1 VAADGND
8 LVLKIDGVKYAFKL
22 TSATKTDGTPL
33 LTLSTAADTKID
45 AEDVT
50 LDADGIL
57 SLNKDD
63 TVKLLTKTDS
73 NELTYTGTKALNHT
87 YTKDAETAGAGTAA
101 ITTTGTLA
109 KSQDGK
115 SLVLN
120 VDGVKYAFTL
130 APTVANENTLLE
142 LSNAEDT
149 KIGKGDVTVKTSGV
163 LKNLKQGE
171 KVYLLKKTGG
181 GKLIATDITDTVNL
195 PGIYGTIEGTVAED
209 TINNALVL
217 TVTKAESLWDNVD
230 DSYKY
235 IIVVKDATKNTGNEV
250 TVGAG
255 ETADKSAIAALA
267 KSDTD
272 ATELTGNTLNVNGK
286 VTGRA
291 VGANSVKGN
300 ATANNVTIGA
310 GATVNGFVA
319 GGMTQDGTANNNT
332 VTINGGTVKGT
343 IYGSNL
349 GVLTSSDNTM
359 NIYGKDNTAGNIA
372 NFNNYNFY
380 LPAGTSNGDIILHL
394 TDKADTDMTN
404 SKVTVR
410 ANGAL
415 NLYNNES
422 VYLIKKEGGEL
433 LNTGMTQ
440 DVDFKVGVTATIT
453 GTVEKKD
460 NNLVL
465 NIAGPERPSSS
476 GGSGGGYFPPS
487 TPSSTEK
494 TETTDSSD
502 DSDSSSGSGGSS
514 GSGSSG
520 SSRSSRS
527 SSKSGNTSNAE
538 NANGASS
545 SSDSSRS
552 SSSSSA
558 RTPRVT
564 INPDTKSAV
573 ETRAAQ
579 SNVVNMGSDYFVDT
593 TLPQIAGLAY
603 GADGFGAFGGSSGSA
618 HMRYKTGSH
627 VDARGT
633 AFNAG
638 IAKKNANKSGTFTWG
653 PFFETG
659 HGDYDSYLDNG
670 THGSGSTSYTGGG
683 VFARQAFARRA
694 QAHRSCSKAAGNT
707 PRQQRR
713 RSNSTS
719 ARPATSASSR
729 A

>member
-1 VAADGND
+1 MAADGND

-440 DVDFKVGVTATIT
+440 DVDLKVGVTATIT

-564 INPDTKSAV
+564 INPDTKSDVAADCGARV
-573 ETRAAQ
+573 WRGRLRRVRRLKRQRAHALQ
-579 SNVVNMGSDYFVDT
+579 D
-593 TLPQIAGLAY
+593 GLACRF
-603 GADGFGAFGGSSGSA
+603 A
-618 HMRYKTGSH
+618 
-627 VDARGT
+627 
-633 AFNAG
+633 
-638 IAKKNANKSGTFTWG
+638 
-653 PFFETG
+653 G
-659 HGDYDSYLDNG
+659 HGVQCGHREKEREQVWHVHLGPVLRDG
-670 THGSGSTSYTGGG
+670 T
-683 VFARQAFARRA
+683 REL
-694 QAHRSCSKAAGNT
+694 
-707 PRQQRR
+707 
-713 RSNSTS
+713 
-719 ARPATSASSR
+719 
-729 A
+729 

>member
-1 VAADGND
+1 M
-8 LVLKIDGVKYAFKL
+8 
-22 TSATKTDGTPL
+22 
-33 LTLSTAADTKID
+33 
-45 AEDVT
+45 
-50 LDADGIL
+50 
-57 SLNKDD
+57 
-63 TVKLLTKTDS
+63 
-73 NELTYTGTKALNHT
+73 
-87 YTKDAETAGAGTAA
+87 
-101 ITTTGTLA
+101 
-109 KSQDGK
+109 
-115 SLVLN
+115 
-120 VDGVKYAFTL
+120 
-130 APTVANENTLLE
+130 
-142 LSNAEDT
+142 
-149 KIGKGDVTVKTSGV
+149 
-163 LKNLKQGE
+163 
-171 KVYLLKKTGG
+171 
-181 GKLIATDITDTVNL
+181 
-195 PGIYGTIEGTVAED
+195 AED

-217 TVTKAESLWDNVD
+217 TVTKAESLWDNAD

-291 VGANSVKGN
+291 VGANSLKGN

-564 INPDTKSAV
+564 INPDTKSDVAADCGARV
-573 ETRAAQ
+573 WRGRLRRVRRLKRQRAHALQ
-579 SNVVNMGSDYFVDT
+579 D
-593 TLPQIAGLAY
+593 GLACRF
-603 GADGFGAFGGSSGSA
+603 A
-618 HMRYKTGSH
+618 
-627 VDARGT
+627 
-633 AFNAG
+633 
-638 IAKKNANKSGTFTWG
+638 
-653 PFFETG
+653 G
-659 HGDYDSYLDNG
+659 HGVQRGHREEEREQVWHVHLGPVLRDG
-670 THGSGSTSYTGGG
+670 TRGL
-683 VFARQAFARRA
+683 
-694 QAHRSCSKAAGNT
+694 
-707 PRQQRR
+707 
-713 RSNSTS
+713 
-719 ARPATSASSR
+719 
-729 A
+729 

>member
-1 VAADGND
+1 M
-8 LVLKIDGVKYAFKL
+8 
-22 TSATKTDGTPL
+22 
-33 LTLSTAADTKID
+33 
-45 AEDVT
+45 
-50 LDADGIL
+50 
-57 SLNKDD
+57 
-63 TVKLLTKTDS
+63 
-73 NELTYTGTKALNHT
+73 
-87 YTKDAETAGAGTAA
+87 
-101 ITTTGTLA
+101 
-109 KSQDGK
+109 
-115 SLVLN
+115 
-120 VDGVKYAFTL
+120 
-130 APTVANENTLLE
+130 
-142 LSNAEDT
+142 
-149 KIGKGDVTVKTSGV
+149 
-163 LKNLKQGE
+163 
-171 KVYLLKKTGG
+171 
-181 GKLIATDITDTVNL
+181 
-195 PGIYGTIEGTVAED
+195 AED

-272 ATELTGNTLNVNGK
+272 ATELTGNPLNVNGK

-440 DVDFKVGVTATIT
+440 DVDLKVGVTATIT

-545 SSDSSRS
+545 SSDSSRC
-552 SSSSSA
+552 
-558 RTPRVT
+558 
-564 INPDTKSAV
+564 
-573 ETRAAQ
+573 
-579 SNVVNMGSDYFVDT
+579 
-593 TLPQIAGLAY
+593 
-603 GADGFGAFGGSSGSA
+603 
-618 HMRYKTGSH
+618 YKTGSH
-627 VDARGT
+627 VDSRGT

-659 HGDYDSYLDNG
+659 HGNYDSYLDNG

-719 ARPATSASSR
+719 APRATSASSR
-729 A
+729 G